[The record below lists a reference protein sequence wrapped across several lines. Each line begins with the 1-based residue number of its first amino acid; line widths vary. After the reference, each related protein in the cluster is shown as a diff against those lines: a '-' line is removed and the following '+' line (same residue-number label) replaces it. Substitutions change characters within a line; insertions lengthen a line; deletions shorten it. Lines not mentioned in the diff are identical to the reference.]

1 MRVLLILASLASLAL
16 AGQKEGTHANLFA
29 PGEKFDLHVYLSEDP
44 GYSAFDDADLAW
56 HVPGLAYSD
65 SADDLSKEARH
76 APSPKLLTSNST
88 RLTAHILITKAG
100 CFPVADAAKKR
111 GLKHDAT
118 GMSYKRVSLVRH
130 KPRRKTEGLHNLLTG
145 APAPWE
151 AVLDAVP
158 AEQKAQPVR
167 FWVPRLHVS
176 LVYDESLYKWG
187 AIPGL
192 LGHFL
197 MGHALDEGPEWF
209 VDPFLVRP
217 TSDFTPIIFVNELA
231 LVEGQLVALNG
242 TSADALEAEGG
253 LPLEL
258 HYSALSISRFQWFL
272 NLRNSF
278 AMQEKS
284 LGISE
289 KESEEM
295 RGMFVHTNPVLLYA
309 TIAVSTL
316 HLLFDVLA
324 FKADFQFWRSVET
337 TAGLSARA
345 VVMNFFM
352 ELVILLY
359 LHDQGASWLVV
370 VTSALSLVMGLF
382 KIFKTLTTKRD
393 AKGAAG
399 VAMAESDKY
408 DKQAFNVLMPPLV
421 VVVVGFTAYT
431 LLYDFHKGWLS
442 WGLGSLTMLVYA
454 LGFVVMTPQLF
465 INYKMKSVAC
475 LPWRFFMYKALNT
488 FIDDLFAFIIKMPAM
503 HRAACFRDD
512 IVFVVF
518 LYQRWIYPV
527 DVSRRNEFG
536 ITGEEE
542 DAKASGGAA
551 KAGDD
556 KAEDAA
562 AADDGGDGEKSAEKK
577 KEE

>member
-1 MRVLLILASLASLAL
+1 MVLRCVLAL
-16 AGQKEGTHANLFA
+16 LAVHAHASRQQSTHVNLFA
-29 PGEKFDLHVYLSEDP
+29 PSEAFDLYVYLSESTT
-44 GYSAFDDADLAW
+44 YTAFDDADLVW
-56 HVPGLAYSD
+56 HVPGLLYSD
-65 SADDLSKEARH
+65 SAGDASKEAKH
-76 APSPKLLTSNST
+76 APSKDLLARNAT
-88 RLTAHILITKAG
+88 RLTAHIYVAKAG
-100 CFPVADAAKKR
+100 TFPAAAAAKKR
-111 GLKHDAT
+111 GLKHVPT
-118 GMSYKRVSLVRH
+118 GACSYKRISMVRL
-130 KPRRKTEGLHNLLTG
+130 KERRKTEGLHNLLTG

-151 AVLDAVP
+151 AVLDALP
-158 AEQKAQPVR
+158 AAEKALPVR
-167 FWVPRLHVS
+167 YWVPRLHVS
-176 LVYDESLYKWG
+176 LVFDDTTYAWG
-187 AIPGL
+187 TIPGL

-197 MGHALDEGPEWF
+197 MGHAIDEGSEWL
-209 VDPFLVRP
+209 VDPFVVQP
-217 TSDFTPIIFVNELA
+217 AGDFTPIVFVNELA
-231 LVEGQLVALNG
+231 LVEGQLIALND
-242 TSADALEAEGG
+242 TSGGALEAEGG

-258 HYSALSISRFQWFL
+258 HYSPLSISRFQWFL

-295 RGMFVHTNPVLLYA
+295 RGMFVHTNPVLLYS
-309 TIAVSTL
+309 TIGVSVL
-316 HLLFDVLA
+316 HLLFDMLA

-337 TAGLSARA
+337 TAGLSRRA

-359 LHDQGASWLVV
+359 LMDQGASWLVV

-382 KIFKTLTTKRD
+382 KIFKTLTTKRGATNAA
-393 AKGAAG
+393 AKK
-399 VAMAESDKY
+399 AMDESDTY
-408 DKQAFNVLMPPLV
+408 DKQAFNVLMPPLLLIV
-421 VVVVGFTAYT
+421 VVYTAYT
-431 LLYDFHKGWLS
+431 LYYDFHKSWLS

-465 INYKMKSVAC
+465 INYKLKSVAC

-512 IVFVVF
+512 LVFVVF

-527 DVSRRNEFG
+527 DETRRNEFG

-542 DAKASGGAA
+542 DAKSGTK
-551 KAGDD
+551 KAL
-556 KAEDAA
+556 KSEEA
-562 AADDGGDGEKSAEKK
+562 AADIDSAEGKPAEKK
-577 KEE
+577 KDD